1 MAGIYGST
9 AESNKRCVCS
19 PFLLPCFLCWTSFLY
34 YNPAP
39 TVVLKDVHNAIP
51 LVPEYRNTTP
61 IRPSLPTA
69 VQPPILSGNAKPCTH
84 AMFSC
89 VAAAPIANHVLTS
102 SAPVPVIILT
112 STVQLPD
119 VSPTGRRKMVS
130 APPVWKV
137 PMMWFDGSFRI
148 AAPQSVKRGRL
159 RVNGVLLVWQWA
171 RLLGDNDDEVE
182 EEEEDTGSVSGVVR
196 FAGWWMGERSD
207 VGGTAR
213 ARERVV
219 EANAVSETRK
229 RLGVSLVI
237 APGLCL
243 RTVLVCRVVAP
254 PFEVTM
260 IEGMMLRRILSRMAK
275 ASTTLYSDG

>member
-1 MAGIYGST
+1 
-9 AESNKRCVCS
+9 
-19 PFLLPCFLCWTSFLY
+19 
-34 YNPAP
+34 
-39 TVVLKDVHNAIP
+39 
-51 LVPEYRNTTP
+51 
-61 IRPSLPTA
+61 
-69 VQPPILSGNAKPCTH
+69 
-84 AMFSC
+84 
-89 VAAAPIANHVLTS
+89 
-102 SAPVPVIILT
+102 
-112 STVQLPD
+112 
-119 VSPTGRRKMVS
+119 
-130 APPVWKV
+130 
-137 PMMWFDGSFRI
+137 MWFDGSFRI